1 MRIISINYSRSI
13 VPEGSCGTGYTQPD
27 YWIVELDDRSK
38 YKVCIDIWYRPI
50 ASIKKEFLA
59 SLGKLRNAENI
70 EDAFEMFVSQI
81 ANKRC
86 PWSEEEILRA
96 NEK

>member
-1 MRIISINYSRSI
+1 MRIVSVNYSRSI

-27 YWIVELDDRSK
+27 YWIVELDDRSQ

-59 SLGKLRNAENI
+59 SLGRLRNAENI